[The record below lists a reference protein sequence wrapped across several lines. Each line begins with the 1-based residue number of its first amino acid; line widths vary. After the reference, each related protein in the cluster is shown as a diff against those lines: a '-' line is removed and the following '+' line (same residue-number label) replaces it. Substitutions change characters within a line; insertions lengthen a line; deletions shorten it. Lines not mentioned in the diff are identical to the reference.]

1 MWEAPGMGGA
11 PTLVGAA
18 SIFLTWSLLNF
29 IELGFLICR
38 MGTSGTH
45 LAGWLW
51 SQEANFWTP

>member
-11 PTLVGAA
+11 PTWVGAA

-51 SQEANFWTP
+51 SQEANF